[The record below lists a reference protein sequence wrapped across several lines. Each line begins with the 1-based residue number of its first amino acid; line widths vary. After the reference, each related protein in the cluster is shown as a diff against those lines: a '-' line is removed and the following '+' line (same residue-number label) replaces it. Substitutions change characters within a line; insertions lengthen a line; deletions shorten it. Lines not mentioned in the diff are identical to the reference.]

1 MPVTKEEFLAYEDVR
16 RSGITNMFDIVAVS
30 RLSGLN
36 RKTVLEIHK
45 HYSTLKVKYMKGKE
59 DEEV

>member
-1 MPVTKEEFLAYEDVR
+1 MPITKEEFWAYEEIR
-16 RSGITNMFDIVAVS
+16 RSGVTNMFDIVAVS
-30 RLSGLN
+30 RLSGLD

-45 HYSTLKVKYMKGKE
+45 HYSALKAEYMKGKE

>member
-1 MPVTKEEFLAYEDVR
+1 MPITKEEFLAYEDVR
-16 RSGITNMFDIVAVS
+16 RSGVTNMFDIVAVS
-30 RLSGLN
+30 RLSGLD

-45 HYSTLKVKYMKGKE
+45 QYSTLKAEYLKGKE